1 MAVYF
6 GDAGDNVIFGMDEN
20 DVVHGL
26 GGNDTLGGGVGDDIL
41 NGGDGL
47 DVLNGEAG
55 NDTLNGDAGDDFMRG
70 SAGADTLNGGAGTDW
85 ALYDASPTV
94 GGITVTIGGG
104 AGSGGDAQG
113 DVIGADVENIEA
125 TDYDDVL
132 TGSASA
138 NHFRANDGN
147 DVLAGMGGNDHLE
160 GGLGDDLL
168 EGGAGADVLSGGD
181 GIDTVSYAAST
192 AAVTIDLGTSSASGG
207 DAAGD
212 DFFGSDIEDIQGS
225 AGFGDTL
232 TGDAGANRLIGLG
245 GADTLNGQ
253 GGADVLVGGDGNDV
267 LRGGAGGDT
276 LIGDAGIDL
285 VSYYYSAAGV
295 TVSLATGSGAGG
307 EAQLDILSAIE
318 NVNGS
323 FANDT
328 LIGDAGANALNGWV
342 GKDVLT
348 GGAGADRFVFTA
360 ANHSVVG
367 ANADRI
373 TDFSHA
379 QGDRIDLAALDA
391 NSGVAGDQAFSF
403 IGTGAFTGVAG
414 QLHYAA
420 SGGQTVISGDINGDS
435 AADFNIVLTGTPA
448 LVAGDFVL

>member
-6 GDAGDNVIFGMDEN
+6 GDAGDNVIFAGDEN
-20 DVVHGL
+20 DLVHGL
-26 GGNDTLGGGVGDDIL
+26 GGNDTLAGGVGDDIL
-41 NGGDGL
+41 NGGDGS

-55 NDTLNGDAGDDFMRG
+55 NDTLNGDAGDDYMRG
-70 SAGADTLNGGAGTDW
+70 STGADALNGGAGTDW

-104 AGSGGDAQG
+104 AGTGGDAQG

-125 TDYDDVL
+125 TNYDDVL

-138 NHFRANDGN
+138 NYFRANDGN
-147 DVLAGMGGNDHLE
+147 DVLVGLGGNDQLL

-168 EGGAGADVLSGGD
+168 EGGTGADVLTGDD
-181 GIDTVSYAAST
+181 GIDTASYAAST
-192 AAVTIDLGTSSASGG
+192 AAVTVDLSTSSASGG

-212 DFFGSDIEDIQGS
+212 SIGLDIEDVQGS

-232 TGDAGANRLIGLG
+232 TGNGGANRLIGLG
-245 GADTLNGQ
+245 GADFLNGL
-253 GGADVLVGGDGNDV
+253 GGTDVLVGGAGNDV

-285 VSYYYSAAGV
+285 ASYYYSVAGV
-295 TVSLATGSGAGG
+295 TVSLASGSGAGG
-307 EAQLDILSAIE
+307 EAQLDVLSGIE

-328 LIGDAGANALNGWV
+328 LIGDAGVNALNGWV

-360 ANHSVVG
+360 GSHSVVG

-373 TDFSHA
+373 TDFSQA
-379 QGDRIDLAALDA
+379 QGDRVDLSALDA

-403 IGTGAFTGVAG
+403 IGAGAFTGVAG
-414 QLHYAA
+414 QLHYVG
-420 SGGQTVISGDINGDS
+420 SGGQTVISGDVNGDS
-435 AADFNIVLTGTPA
+435 AADFNIVLTGA
-448 LVAGDFVL
+448 LSPVAGDFVL